1 MTACEILIGSVY
13 SRLGLEMQE
22 SNMVDPHSWAPIKR
36 KDYDPIESELLKL
49 WDTIIG
55 ICWGQSVYDMRKWA
69 AASNEI
75 IEKMPDRDRRANQL
89 LLCVH
94 LFDEWLVAGC
104 ADFVTKAMWR
114 QRIGRL
120 KLDIIARVEAASGI
134 EIASHSY
141 IAANNIARA
150 LTDRP
155 MLDSEMRQAAAE
167 RLKRRLKEKANAKK

>member
-1 MTACEILIGSVY
+1 MNACEILIGTIY
-13 SRLGLEMQE
+13 SRLGLELQE
-22 SNMVDPHSWAPIKR
+22 SNMLDKHTWAPVKR
-36 KDYDPIESELLKL
+36 KDYDPIEAELIKL
-49 WDTIIG
+49 WETIVG
-55 ICWGQSVYDMRKWA
+55 ICWGQSIYDMRQWA

-94 LFDEWLVAGC
+94 LFDEWLQEGC

-120 KLDIIARVEAASGI
+120 KLDIIQEVEKASGM

-141 IAANNIARA
+141 IAADNIRRA
-150 LTDRP
+150 LVGRA
-155 MLDSEMRQAAAE
+155 MLDSETRKAAVE
-167 RLKRRLKEKANAKK
+167 RLKRKLKNRETK